1 MSRVARSLKLTRNL
15 ATSRQFLMSSFGS
28 KATADSTQEAAVP
41 AVPISS
47 VAAADAQQR
56 AADIVANAR
65 DVRARID
72 EMCASV
78 GRDPSSVTLIPVSKT
93 KPAEDI
99 RALYDAGFRHFGEN
113 YFQELVEKA
122 GELPRDIHWH
132 FIGHLQSSKVCI
144 CVCACV

>member
-1 MSRVARSLKLTRNL
+1 
-15 ATSRQFLMSSFGS
+15 MSSFGS

-144 CVCACV
+144 WPRASTCTTRTSTSMVPATANAK